1 MDVLHNLA
9 EILVPIALL
18 HGLNHHLRLRL
29 TFYLLDDQVLI
40 LAILVAVVGAV
51 DEQIRH
57 CLVVRGQ
64 DIGGNVRNVLHLCV
78 VALMHGALESQTDQ
92 AVREALIAT
101 AVLNEDLHLPLDLA
115 LDILETEDLLEAEI
129 VTREDHRQGQ
139 LLQHLLLLLVLH

>member
-57 CLVVRGQ
+57 RLVVRSQ
-64 DIGGNVRNVLHLCV
+64 DIRGNVRNVLHLCV

-115 LDILETEDLLEAEI
+115 LDILETEDLLETEI
-129 VTREDHRQGQ
+129 VTREDHRQGPM
-139 LLQHLLLLLVLH
+139 LQHLLLLLVLH